1 MSSYFDPNT
10 PPPPPAKSASFKQI
24 LLMLGFGSMGS
35 LFVIN
40 AIRSQ
45 PGNSLG
51 IGAVL
56 IAFALLFFAGL
67 ISRIRIVELVASGA
81 LLVGAG
87 VLAALTV
94 QSRDVLW
101 GLGAVFFVLCIVVI
115 QTKHR
120 FVDKTETPD
129 GELKNPYH

>member
-1 MSSYFDPNT
+1 MSSYFDPQS

-24 LLMLGFGSMGS
+24 ILMLAFGTVGS

-51 IGAVL
+51 VGAVL
-56 IAFALLFFAGL
+56 IAFSLIFFAGL
-67 ISRIRIVELVASGA
+67 ISRKRVVELLASGA
-81 LLVGAG
+81 LLLGSGLLVAI
-87 VLAALTV
+87 TV
-94 QSRDVLW
+94 QSRDALW
-101 GLGAVFFVLCIVVI
+101 GVGAVFFVLCIVVI

-120 FVDKTETPD
+120 FVDTSETPD

>member
-1 MSSYFDPNT
+1 M
-10 PPPPPAKSASFKQI
+10 
-24 LLMLGFGSMGS
+24 MLAFGTMGS

-51 IGAVL
+51 VGAVL
-56 IAFALLFFAGL
+56 IAFALIFFAGL
-67 ISRIRIVELVASGA
+67 ISRNQVVELIASGA

-87 VLAALTV
+87 VLVAMTV

-101 GLGAVFFVLCIVVI
+101 GIGAVFFALCIVVI

-120 FVDKTETPD
+120 FVDQSTPAN